1 MEGEQKRPKGGF
13 FHMFY
18 WNGKSGKKLI
28 VVPKNSDSPEETK
41 ICQENVELH
50 KIEIDDRRGNACSD
64 EACGTRSPSVVAR
77 LMGLDSLPTSNAAV
91 ESASTLGLHTS
102 QVRNTRYGYN
112 PVHLLNV
119 SSRMG
124 RNQCQLTE
132 RFQIER
138 RPPRPAMSTPF
149 TNHKLPSPV
158 KCHGIV
164 STKKMIESSPKA
176 TTKKKIPSIGS
187 PSVPMRIRNL
197 KQEME
202 DAHKVSRPRSSRESS
217 NARNLKGQ
225 HGDESNSGSESV
237 TSSSG
242 RHVMSRKVS
251 PESRKENWKSV
262 SQSASERTNVRR
274 KDGSPTKSN
283 SRIKQKENTE
293 TKSNLNSQPG
303 VQKIVDK
310 KNSESR
316 KNELRQNHLKQNS
329 PSKRD
334 SSTLK
339 HSVLN
344 SGSKKDHTQAR
355 KMASGSLNSEKEKK
369 RSSPQKK
376 QPSNKDLRSI
386 KSTTAAVECANSS
399 TRNGK
404 NSKDA
409 VSFTFSSPKT
419 KTTTKLQTSGQ
430 ATRTC
435 NGYVVNASTENGTI
449 RSSTSVPGLSMSGAD
464 ELGVLVEQE
473 LTDKVES
480 SIREYNNCT
489 SHVTSLC
496 GSVTAKQKASGIF
509 LGKEEFANVECLSV
523 ENSPANSNHQ
533 QQSESPELSS
543 YSSYSSEGDEQL
555 ETQHPSST
563 SMLCQVC
570 SDAQGSDDQRSPSQS
585 PNNFSKTLTSRTLDK
600 EPETELFPDSQSGN
614 WELHYVRNILQAAET
629 RLEDQA
635 SGHTHTS
642 MSIPLSLFESEE
654 TKLSRTEQRS
664 TKLDRKVVFDCIA
677 EFLDSKCSRRR
688 RSLAATSWEEAWSE
702 IGAVELHREM
712 LGWQSMGDLVVD
724 ELVDRDMS
732 TRHGRWVDFDLEAA
746 EEGCEIEVAILASL
760 VDELASDL
768 LGFY

>member
-1 MEGEQKRPKGGF
+1 MEGERKRLKGGF

-28 VVPKNSDSPEETK
+28 VVPKNSESPEETK

-91 ESASTLGLHTS
+91 ESASTLRLHTS

-124 RNQCQLTE
+124 RNQCKLTE

-138 RPPRPAMSTPF
+138 RPLRPAKSTPF
-149 TNHKLPSPV
+149 TNHKLPYPV

-164 STKKMIESSPKA
+164 SMKVSQSHLAEAAVKMIASPKA
-176 TTKKKIPSIGS
+176 TTKKKVPSIGS

-202 DAHKVSRPRSSRESS
+202 DAHKVSRPRSLRESS
-217 NARNLKGQ
+217 IARNLKGQ
-225 HGDESNSGSESV
+225 YGDESNSGSESV

-251 PESRKENWKSV
+251 PESRKENRKSV
-262 SQSASERTNVRR
+262 SQSARERTNVRR
-274 KDGSPTKSN
+274 QDGSPTKSN

-310 KNSESR
+310 KTSESR

-339 HSVLN
+339 HSVPN
-344 SGSKKDHTQAR
+344 SGSKKDQTQAR

-369 RSSPQKK
+369 KSSPQKK

-386 KSTTAAVECANSS
+386 KSTIAAVERTNSS
-399 TRNGK
+399 TGNRK
-404 NSKDA
+404 NSKDV
-409 VSFTFSSPKT
+409 VSFTFSSPTT
-419 KTTTKLQTSGQ
+419 KTMSTLQTSSQ

-435 NGYVVNASTENGTI
+435 NGYVVNVSTENGTI
-449 RSSTSVPGLSMSGAD
+449 RSSTSAPGLNRSGAD

-480 SIREYNNCT
+480 SIR
-489 SHVTSLC
+489 
-496 GSVTAKQKASGIF
+496 Q
-509 LGKEEFANVECLSV
+509 GKEELHQENVECVSM
-523 ENSPANSNHQ
+523 ENSPVNLNHQ
-533 QQSESPELSS
+533 RQQLESPEPSS
-543 YSSYSSEGDEQL
+543 YSSYSSEECEEL

-570 SDAQGSDDQRSPSQS
+570 SDAQGSDDQRSPSRS
-585 PNNFSKTLTSRTLDK
+585 PNNFSKTSTSRTLDK

-642 MSIPLSLFESEE
+642 MSIPSSLFESEE
-654 TKLSRTEQRS
+654 TKLGNTKQRS

-688 RSLAATSWEEAWSE
+688 QSLAATSWEEAWTE

-732 TRHGRWVDFDLEAA
+732 TRHGRWVDFDLETA

-760 VDELASDL
+760 VDEVASDL
-768 LGFY
+768 LGFS